1 MGKWSMTVIIHSNMR
16 TDAPPHWKWHRHTVN
31 YSIRKRDYR
40 ENKNKVAPLLQQ
52 RTGKLWSLLSIFD
65 LYTPLFIGHFPKV
78 RRKKRQRRC
87 VICRMAPLRYKA
99 SPSTLGPTI
108 RSGSEVYTRTCWT
121 AHSRHQVSRPSSQA
135 LRSGPGSESKPIY
148 V

>member
-52 RTGKLWSLLSIFD
+52 RTGKLRSLLSISV
-65 LYTPLFIGHFPKV
+65 LCTLSLHWSLSKGKEE
-78 RRKKRQRRC
+78 KKQRRC